1 MYMNYKYIHNNQNS
15 VYWKPEDEYVLWNYE

>member
-15 VYWKPEDEYVLWNYE
+15 VYWKPEDEYVL